1 MIDDIKIWEDF
12 GNGIIERAAE
22 DYREVCRSLNRNP
35 FNPEQQQE
43 KLELEEFFSSDWY
56 LQLTDAD
63 GSFILWMLREELKEE
78 GVELW

>member
-1 MIDDIKIWEDF
+1 MIDDIKIWEKL
-12 GNGIIERAAE
+12 GNAIIVIAAA
-22 DYREVCRSLNRNP
+22 DYRKVCRSLARNP

-43 KLELEEFFSSDWY
+43 KLELEEFFYSDWY

-63 GSFILWMLREELKEE
+63 GSFILWKLREELKEE